1 MFYKLKRNN
10 NCYIIN
16 SDYGKKPFRSL
27 ASFSESEINTVFDFA
42 YRMTFGDEGRHRDQ
56 RTGGAADR
64 RNGQKFANT
73 FQGKLG
79 ECAIYRELCNLA
91 QRLGNGCPFAP
102 NQISQPNY
110 DVAGLGVWDHLD
122 ININRNTASVK
133 STKYYGQL
141 LLLETGDWD
150 SEGRY
155 LHSMDANRN
164 IQPIAYDYNFLV
176 RISPSCEDIM
186 KHNRLLYS
194 DNVDREELKGVMK
207 QKWEYDIPGFITLSE
222 LKYIISNRY
231 ILPKGALYGDSE
243 TRMDAENY
251 YVRAADMHDIS
262 ELPKILA
269 GSIDG

>member
-1 MFYKLKRNN
+1 MFYKLKRNDN
-10 NCYIIN
+10 HYIIN
-16 SDYGKKPFRSL
+16 SEYGKKSFRSL
-27 ASFSESEINTVFDFA
+27 ASFSEYEINTVFDFA
-42 YRMTFGDEGRHRDQ
+42 YRMTFGGEGQHRGQ

-79 ECAIYRELCNLA
+79 ECAIYRELCNLS
-91 QRLGNGCPFAP
+91 QRRGNACPFAP

-110 DVAGLGVWDHLD
+110 DIGGLGIWDHLD

-150 SEGRY
+150 GEGRY
-155 LHSMDANRN
+155 LHSMDENGN
-164 IQPIAYDYNFLV
+164 ILPIAYDFNFLV

-186 KHNRLLYS
+186 KQSRLLYS
-194 DNVDREELKGVMK
+194 DNVDREELRRIMRQEWK
-207 QKWEYDIPGFITLSE
+207 YDIPGFITLSE
-222 LKYIISNRY
+222 LKYIINNRF
-231 ILPKGALYGDSE
+231 ILPRGALYGENE

-251 YVRAADMHDIS
+251 YVRAADMHDLS
-262 ELPKILA
+262 ELPNMMI
-269 GSIDG
+269 